1 MEEQLDKEKEINTY
15 NHSVSIIERKSMLI
29 TGVKKV
35 ESFDNEEFLIETIMG
50 YLAIKGENLELIK
63 LDNLQGSLT
72 IKGVFNSM
80 DYFDDNVKKE
90 GKTSLISRL
99 FK

>member
-1 MEEQLDKEKEINTY
+1 MDKEKEFNSF
-15 NHSVSIIERKSMLI
+15 NHSVSIVDRKNIII

-50 YLAIKGENLELIK
+50 YLAIKGENLELVK
-63 LDNLQGSLT
+63 LDTLQGSVT
-72 IKGVFNSM
+72 IKGLVNCM
-80 DYFDDNVKKE
+80 DYFDDNNKKE
-90 GKTSLISRL
+90 NSSSFLTKL